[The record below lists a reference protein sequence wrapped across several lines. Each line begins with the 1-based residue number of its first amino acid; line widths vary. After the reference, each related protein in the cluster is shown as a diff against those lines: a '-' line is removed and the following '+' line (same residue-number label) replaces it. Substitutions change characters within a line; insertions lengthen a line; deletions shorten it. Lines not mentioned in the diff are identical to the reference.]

1 MQKIKSITLRN
12 FKFFYGTETEYE
24 HNKIELNENN
34 LLLYGENGS
43 GKSSL
48 YWALYTFLQSCLK
61 SDDDKVQKYFLKDGA
76 QSLKN
81 RYANDTDTSAIAVE
95 FVSADG
101 TTTQKVISDT
111 SVNTKSGTLV
121 QKTSSASDFLNYK
134 YLSKFYDFRNSQ
146 SIDLFPLFVKD
157 LLMFIDFEDE
167 FRNHADE
174 LSGSSNAA
182 DWWDFISKSYKDLPK
197 NHTKDTYQVSSAEYQ
212 RFDGVTIPTFIDKLK
227 SYLLKITESANDY
240 LRNDF
245 KEPVAIN
252 FNTETTSCSF
262 NNKVSSR
269 TRDQKIHQP
278 KINLTARLIDP
289 KLAED
294 KQLIHNPHTFLN
306 EARLTAIALA
316 IRFAMLDERG
326 TFSDAGSVLVLD
338 DLLLSL
344 DMSHRNIVLDI
355 ILKKEAKHQI
365 LILTHDKFFFQMAK
379 SKIKH
384 FKQKNWEYIE
394 MYSHKSNDIPLPL
407 IYNSESYLGKA
418 IRYLKENEYEIAG
431 NFLRKEAES
440 FLKEILSKKFK
451 LNDEG
456 KLKALGNLLT
466 DAIVFSESNSL
477 NKELFE
483 KLNSHREFV
492 LNPSSHDSYDVPKF
506 YSELSSCIDTLTELR
521 KIEINKTIFKKGDEL
536 EFTTKDDKGVLYL
549 YEIKLGDDID
559 YIKEPDKVAVLTKLN
574 INYRFYKDGIE
585 IVEKDKNERDW
596 RHDFTTLK
604 KLYDYCYNNSD
615 KSGAENYLNGIVFSE
630 TKESITFAI
639 V

>member
-34 LLLYGENGS
+34 LLLFGENGS
-43 GKSSL
+43 GKSSV

-61 SDDDKVQKYFLKDGA
+61 SDDDKIKKYFIKDGT
-76 QSLKN
+76 QSLRN
-81 RYANDTDTSAIAVE
+81 RYATDDAPSAISVE
-95 FVSADG
+95 FVSTDG
-101 TTTQKVISDT
+101 TTTQKEICDT

-121 QKTSSASDFLNYK
+121 EKTLKASDFLNYK
-134 YLSKFYDFRNSQ
+134 YLSKLYDFRNSQ

-157 LLMFIDFEDE
+157 LLMFIDFEEE
-167 FRNHADE
+167 FTLHNGQ
-174 LSGSSNAA
+174 LSGTTMAS
-182 DWWDFISKSYKDLPK
+182 DWWDFICNSHSDLPI
-197 NHTKDTYQVSSAEYQ
+197 NGTKKTYQVSSSEYQ
-212 RFDGVTIPTFIDKLK
+212 RFDGVTIPTFVEKLK
-227 SYLLKITESANDY
+227 SYLLKITEAANDY
-240 LRNDF
+240 LRNEF
-245 KEPVAIN
+245 KEPIAIN
-252 FNTETTSCSF
+252 FNTESITCSF
-262 NNKVSSR
+262 NKKVSSR
-269 TRDQKIHQP
+269 TRDKKLHKP
-278 KINLTARLIDP
+278 KINLTAKLIDS

-326 TFSDAGSVLVLD
+326 TFSDAGSILVLD

-355 ILKKEAKHQI
+355 ILKKEAEHQI

-384 FKQKNWEYIE
+384 FKQSNWEYIE

-407 IYNSESYLGKA
+407 IYKSESYLGKA
-418 IRYLKENEYEIAG
+418 IRYLEENEYEIAG

-440 FLKEILSKKFK
+440 FLKEILPKKYK

-466 DAIVFSESNSL
+466 ESIVFSDSNGL

-506 YSELSSCIDTLTELR
+506 YSELSACIDTLTELR
-521 KIEINKTIFKKGDEL
+521 KIEISKEVLKKGTEL
-536 EFTTKDDKGVLYL
+536 EFELKTPDGVSWKYQ
-549 YEIKLGDDID
+549 IKLGNDID
-559 YIKEPDKVAVLTKLN
+559 YLKEPS
-574 INYRFYKDGIE
+574 KDGILIKANVNFRIYGNGYH
-585 IVEKDKNERDW
+585 IVGEGMQENSW
-596 RHDFTTLK
+596 RHDFTSLK
-604 KLYDYCYNNSD
+604 KLYDYCYNKSD
-615 KSGAENYLNGIVFSE
+615 KTSDSNYLNGIVFSE
-630 TKESITFAI
+630 SKNPISNEIN
-639 V
+639 

>member
-12 FKFFYGTETEYE
+12 FKFFYGTETEYA

-34 LLLYGENGS
+34 LLLFGENGS
-43 GKSSL
+43 GKSSV

-61 SDDDKVQKYFLKDGA
+61 SNDDKVKKYFLKDGA
-76 QSLKN
+76 QSLRN

-95 FVSADG
+95 FVSTDG
-101 TTTQKVISDT
+101 TTTQKEISNT

-121 QKTSSASDFLNYK
+121 EKTMSASDFLNYK
-134 YLSKFYDFRNSQ
+134 YLSKFYDFRNSEP
-146 SIDLFPLFVKD
+146 INLFPLFVKD
-157 LLMFIDFEDE
+157 LLMFIE
-167 FRNHADE
+167 FGEEFTLHNGE
-174 LSGSSNAA
+174 LSGTKNAA
-182 DWWDFISKSYKDLPK
+182 DWWNFISGTISELPK
-197 NHTKDTYQVSSAEYQ
+197 NKNTISVSSDEYI
-212 RFDGVTIPTFIDKLK
+212 RYKNTTIPRFVELLK
-227 SYLLKITESANDY
+227 SYLLKITESANKY
-240 LRNDF
+240 LTTEF
-245 KEPVAIN
+245 GEPFTLN
-252 FNTETTSCSF
+252 FNTENITADF
-262 NNKVSSR
+262 NKSISQR
-269 TRDQKIHQP
+269 AKDGKLHKP
-278 KINLTARLIDP
+278 KIKLTAKLIDP
-289 KLAED
+289 KLAEE

-326 TFSDAGSVLVLD
+326 TFSDAGSILVLD

-355 ILKKEAKHQI
+355 ILKKEAEHQI

-407 IYNSESYLGKA
+407 IYKSESYLGKA
-418 IRYLKENEYEIAG
+418 IRYLEKNEYEIAG

-440 FLKEILSKKFK
+440 FLKDILPKKYK

-466 DAIVFSESNSL
+466 DAVTFSESNGL
-477 NKELFE
+477 DKELFE

-506 YSELSSCIDTLTELR
+506 YSELSTCIDTLTELR
-521 KIEINKTIFKKGDEL
+521 KIEISKEILKKGDEI
-536 EFTTKDDKGVLYL
+536 EFSLKTADGVTWR
-549 YEIKLGDDID
+549 YELKLGDDID
-559 YIKEPDKVAVLTKLN
+559 LIKEPSKNGVLTKVNVNFRL
-574 INYRFYKDGIE
+574 YKDNVEQIE
-585 IVEKDKNERDW
+585 EGKAERDW
-596 RHDFTTLK
+596 RHEFVNLK
-604 KLYDYCYNNSD
+604 TIYDNWYRKSD
-615 KSGAENYLNGIVFSE
+615 KNGEGNYLNGIVYSE
-630 TKESITFAI
+630 SKEPIAI
-639 V
+639 KIN

>member
-34 LLLYGENGS
+34 LLLFGENGS
-43 GKSSL
+43 GKSSV

-61 SDDDKVQKYFLKDGA
+61 SDDDKIKKYFRKEGT
-76 QSLKN
+76 QSLRN
-81 RYANDTDTSAIAVE
+81 RYAEDNAPSAIAVE
-95 FVSADG
+95 FVSTDG
-101 TTTQKVISDT
+101 TTTQKEICDT
-111 SVNTKSGTLV
+111 SVNTKSGKLVEKTL
-121 QKTSSASDFLNYK
+121 KASDFLNYK
-134 YLSKFYDFRNSQ
+134 YLSKLYDFRNSQ

-167 FRNHADE
+167 FRNHSDE

-182 DWWDFISKSYKDLPK
+182 DWWKFISESYKDLPK
-197 NHTKDTYQVSSAEYQ
+197 NSTKNTFQVSSPEYQ
-212 RFDGVTIPTFIDKLK
+212 RFEGITIPAFVEKLK
-227 SYLLKITESANDY
+227 SYLLKITEAANDY
-240 LRNDF
+240 LRDDF
-245 KEPVAIN
+245 KEPIAIN
-252 FNTETTSCSF
+252 FNTESIACSF

-269 TRDQKIHQP
+269 TRDQTIHPP
-278 KINLTARLIDP
+278 KINLTAKLIDP
-289 KLAED
+289 NLAVE
-294 KQLIHNPHTFLN
+294 KQIIHNPHTFLN

-326 TFSDAGSVLVLD
+326 SFADAGSILLLD

-379 SKIKH
+379 SRIKH
-384 FKQKNWEYIE
+384 FKQSNWEYIE

-407 IYNSESYLGKA
+407 IYKSESYLGKA
-418 IRYLKENEYEIAG
+418 IRYLEENEYEISG

-440 FLKEILSKKFK
+440 FLKEILPKKYK
-451 LNDEG
+451 LNDED

-466 DAIVFSESNSL
+466 DAVIFSESNGL

-506 YSELSSCIDTLTELR
+506 YSELSACIDTLKELR
-521 KIEINKTIFKKGDEL
+521 KIEISKEVLKKGAEL
-536 EFTTKDDKGVLYL
+536 EFEMKTPDGASWK
-549 YEIKLGDDID
+549 YEIKLGGDID
-559 YIKEPDKVAVLTKLN
+559 YIKEPS
-574 INYRFYKDGIE
+574 KDGILTKTNVNFR
-585 IVEKDKNERDW
+585 IYKDDVEQVEDGKAERDW
-596 RHDFTTLK
+596 RHEFVNLK
-604 KLYDYCYNNSD
+604 TVYKNWYDKSD
-615 KSGAENYLNGIVFSE
+615 KTSDSNYLYGIVFSDSKNPISSE
-630 TKESITFAI
+630 IN
-639 V
+639 